1 VCTIGPSRG
10 LSLKNDGP
18 AGKEGEG
25 EMNHRKSVLVAALV
39 CFVAG
44 LGAATSEPKVIH
56 KVAPRYPEEAKKEGV
71 EGSVVLEAVIAED
84 GAVRETRVVKGEDS
98 RLADAARTAVGQW
111 RFEPV
116 RDEDGDPVA
125 ILFTVTIRFALS

>member
-1 VCTIGPSRG
+1 
-10 LSLKNDGP
+10 
-18 AGKEGEG
+18 
-25 EMNHRKSVLVAALV
+25 M
-39 CFVAG
+39 
-44 LGAATSEPKVIH
+44 SEPKVIH